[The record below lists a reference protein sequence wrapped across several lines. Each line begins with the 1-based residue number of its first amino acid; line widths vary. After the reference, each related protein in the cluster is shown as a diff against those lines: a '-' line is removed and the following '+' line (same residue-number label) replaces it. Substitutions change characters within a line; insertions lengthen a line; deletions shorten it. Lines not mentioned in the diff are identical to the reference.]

1 MNLIQLITIPTT
13 VGKDP
18 LEEMKYPSQSTDW
31 NAVRGYNLKNN
42 RMVSVR
48 FKGKPFNITVIQAYT
63 PTTNAEEAEV

>member
-18 LEEMKYPSQSTDW
+18 LEEMKYPSQSRDW
-31 NAVRGYNLKNN
+31 NAVHGYNLKNN

-63 PTTNAEEAEV
+63 PTNNAEEAEV